1 MLKCLSG
8 NINEWVKKQPHYNL
22 TMIML
27 IRTFRHVEV
36 QLTEWGNSRTINS
49 SVKHR
54 LPPPNPSPVMCGVLR
69 FKCFTCNTNESLK
82 EKYDYNLTWSC

>member
-1 MLKCLSG
+1 MLNCLSG
-8 NINEWVKKQPHYNL
+8 NINEWVKKQHHYNL

-36 QLTEWGNSRTINS
+36 QLTEQGNSQTINS

-54 LPPPNPSPVMCGVLR
+54 LPPQIPPL
-69 FKCFTCNTNESLK
+69 
-82 EKYDYNLTWSC
+82 